1 MDAVRKTDP
10 TFTNYVPKTAAE
22 AVDRYV
28 RCRNNGLR
36 PMLVPECLIACA
48 RGLKGKELDMFESW
62 VINPQ
67 GDLDDVKL
75 VETKSIREANDKIFE
90 ENLARITSQGLAF
103 GSELPPLPADV
114 RREVPSLERL
124 QDEKEEKEAPED
136 ALLPSTR

>member
-28 RCRNNGLR
+28 RCRTNGLR

-48 RGLKGKELDMFESW
+48 RGLQGKELDMFETW

-67 GDLDDVKL
+67 GNLDDL
-75 VETKSIREANDKIFE
+75 EIVEIKGIREANDKIFE

-103 GSELPPLPADV
+103 GSELPPLPV
-114 RREVPSLERL
+114 E
-124 QDEKEEKEAPED
+124 DEKEEKDLED
-136 ALLPSTR
+136 ALLPSTQ